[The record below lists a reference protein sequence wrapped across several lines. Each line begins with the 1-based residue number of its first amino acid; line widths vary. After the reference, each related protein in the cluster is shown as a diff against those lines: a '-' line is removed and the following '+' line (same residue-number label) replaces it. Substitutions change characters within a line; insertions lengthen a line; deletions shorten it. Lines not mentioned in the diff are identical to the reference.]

1 MLHVQVTEL
10 PKWSGIIFLLMAI
23 STIGKR
29 RTESNN
35 KEVSYLLNYHRT
47 HLFFLL
53 VRCMLLACR
62 AQEYIAHKNTRCR
75 PRAHLFF
82 SWSVA
87 CRTNEVL
94 RANFSDWI
102 PYRATFFS
110 PGPPHEQSPVAV
122 DFLAARVPP
131 PLLAPAPCGRLI
143 RQCLSPFVH
152 LCLHWRALPRPIPT
166 SRSLP
171 TPLMVASSTTIHL
184 PVHGTLHS
192 QEIFHDQ
199 LVAASSAGTQ
209 LPVFCTFPVP
219 QHSAWNL

>member
-47 HLFFLL
+47 HLFFSWS
-53 VRCMLLACR
+53 VACYLHAAR
-62 AQEYIAHKNTRCR
+62 KNTRCR

-102 PYRATFFS
+102 PYRATFFLLVRRTNKVPSLWTFS
-110 PGPPHEQSPVAV
+110 PP
-122 DFLAARVPP
+122 
-131 PLLAPAPCGRLI
+131 
-143 RQCLSPFVH
+143 
-152 LCLHWRALPRPIPT
+152 
-166 SRSLP
+166 
-171 TPLMVASSTTIHL
+171 ASSTSARSRALWPPHPPMPL
-184 PVHGTLHS
+184 PVRPPLPALACPAPSHPNLTFSAHAANGRLLHHHS
-192 QEIFHDQ
+192 F
-199 LVAASSAGTQ
+199 AGSWYSSFSGN
-209 LPVFCTFPVP
+209 F
-219 QHSAWNL
+219 S